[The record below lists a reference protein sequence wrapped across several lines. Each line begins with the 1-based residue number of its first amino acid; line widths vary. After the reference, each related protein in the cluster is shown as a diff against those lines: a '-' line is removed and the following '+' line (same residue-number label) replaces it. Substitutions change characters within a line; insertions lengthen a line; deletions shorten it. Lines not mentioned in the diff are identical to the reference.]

1 MSGQKMR
8 RQCVLSAGAVLALAI
23 GPSAFAQTPASSSAA
38 QGAASAPD
46 VFFARVAQPPDG
58 GAVSVKSVRRDGTPV
73 QGAPYSATITN
84 ESVQTL
90 ADGNRIVVKT
100 TGFVARDSVGRTR
113 QQMELPALGNLS
125 AANLP
130 QIVFIQDPVAG
141 SGYALNLT
149 DKTAHAVAASPA
161 MLDQS
166 ATAGVGAGG
175 PGTAIFITRGA
186 IAGGAPPPAPPKDA
200 FFIQKA
206 TALADPSQTATQDL
220 GSQVFDGVPAT
231 GTRTTLTIPAGEIG
245 NEQPIE
251 VVTEVW
257 TSADL
262 KAIVYS
268 KRSDP
273 RIGVQTF
280 QLTNILRDEPD
291 PAMFVV
297 PSDFTTIN
305 DPKPVVYSTR
315 P

>member
-1 MSGQKMR
+1 
-8 RQCVLSAGAVLALAI
+8 VFLALVI
-23 GPSAFAQTPASSSAA
+23 GPSAFAQTSSS
-38 QGAASAPD
+38 GA
-46 VFFARVAQPPDG
+46 
-58 GAVSVKSVRRDGTPV
+58 V

-90 ADGNRIVVKT
+90 SDGNRIVVKT

-130 QIVFIQDPVAG
+130 QIVFIQDPVART
-141 SGYALNLT
+141 GYALNLT
-149 DKTAHAVAASPA
+149 DKTAHAVPGSAALS
-161 MLDQS
+161 DQS
-166 ATAGVGAGG
+166 ATAGIGAGG
-175 PGTAIFITRGA
+175 PGPAIVITRGA
-186 IAGGAPPPAPPKDA
+186 IAGGVPQPAPPKDA

-220 GSQVFDGVPAT
+220 GSQVFNGVLAT

-245 NEQPIE
+245 NEQPID

-257 TSADL
+257 TSPDL

-280 QLTNILRDEPD
+280 QLTNILRNDPD
-291 PAMFVV
+291 PALFVV

-305 DPKPVVYSTR
+305 DPRPVVYSTR

>member
-1 MSGQKMR
+1 
-8 RQCVLSAGAVLALAI
+8 VI
-23 GPSAFAQTPASSSAA
+23 GPSAFAQTSSSGAV

-46 VFFARVAQPPDG
+46 VFFYRAVQPPDG
-58 GAVSVKSVRRDGTPV
+58 GAVSMKTVRKDSTPV

-100 TGFVARDSVGRTR
+100 TGFVARDSAGRTR

-125 AANLP
+125 ATNLP

-141 SGYALNLT
+141 SGYALNMT
-149 DKTAHAVAASPA
+149 DRTARAVPASPPTS
-161 MLDQS
+161 DQS
-166 ATAGVGAGG
+166 ATAGIGAVG
-175 PGTAIFITRGA
+175 PGPAIVIKRGA
-186 IAGGAPPPAPPKDA
+186 IAGGAPQPAPPEGA

-206 TALADPSQTATQDL
+206 TAVGDPSQTATQDL
-220 GSQVFDGVPAT
+220 GSQIFDGVLAT

-245 NEQPIE
+245 NEQPLE

-257 TSADL
+257 TSPDL

-280 QLTNILRDEPD
+280 QLTNILRNEPD
-291 PAMFVV
+291 PSLFVV

-305 DPKPVVYSTR
+305 DPKPVVYSAR